1 MIYLVKIPRINV
13 NAQIMMNQGYKL
25 QQRRPGFYRFL
36 QYYAPVGRVQNLD
49 RLYALSENGDILII
63 TILFRIRKSRFN
75 IIDGRL

>member
-1 MIYLVKIPRINV
+1 MIYLVKIPGN
-13 NAQIMMNQGYKL
+13 NFKAQIMINQGYKL

-49 RLYALSENGDILII
+49 FLYALSENRDILFI
-63 TILFRIRKSRFN
+63 TIRTSRFN